1 MNHLR
6 RVICCALVFSGV
18 AFGQSSPTG
27 ENDPTQGTGAQ
38 RASTQPDQRLKLAPG
53 SVVPAELVKTVD
65 AKKAG
70 MGDEVQA
77 KVNQDLKADDGQVVV
92 PKDTKLIGHI
102 TEAQARSK
110 ESQQSRV
117 AIVFDHAMLKDGSN
131 VPLPM
136 SIQAIVSQAA
146 LRGNANATP
155 DNASQPASQPG
166 GGMPSGGTNPRAMG
180 TGGGVSAPT
189 SNTPDMSSG
198 GAQTGT
204 APAVTAATQGVVG
217 ISDLKLSS
225 TANSNNGSVIS
236 SEKSN
241 VKLESGTLL
250 LLRVSQ

>member
-18 AFGQSSPTG
+18 ALGQSSPTG
-27 ENDPTQGTGAQ
+27 QNDSTQGTGAQ